1 MLSQEQLEA
10 MNARMSASAD
20 TLIANKE
27 QWLANRASEKE
38 AQRLAQMNGEWD
50 EQ

>member
-10 MNARMSASAD
+10 MNARMSANTD

-38 AQRLAQMNGEWD
+38 AQRLAQMNGERD